1 MTSYTSHVE
10 PVIDGRFSS
19 HSHRLDMIE
28 VHSFVLAW
36 DLYLEQVGR
45 RLVTVLAH
53 QRKDA
58 CIHVPLCAVMCAV
71 VCASLLRGEVLTDL
85 PSNVADSD
93 SQ

>member
-1 MTSYTSHVE
+1 MPSSNPT
-10 PVIDGRFSS
+10 ISS
-19 HSHRLDMIE
+19 HSHRLDHVE
-28 VHSFVLAW
+28 ASSFVSAW
-36 DLYLEQVGR
+36 DLYLEQVRR
-45 RLVTVLAH
+45 RLITVLTH

-58 CIHVPLCAVMCAV
+58 CIHVPPCAVMCAV